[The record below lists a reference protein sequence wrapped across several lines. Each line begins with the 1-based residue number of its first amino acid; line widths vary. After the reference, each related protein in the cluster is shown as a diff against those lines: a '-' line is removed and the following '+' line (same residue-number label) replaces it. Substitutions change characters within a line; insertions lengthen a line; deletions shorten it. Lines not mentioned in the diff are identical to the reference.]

1 MKKYRAR
8 QIYEWLYA
16 HKEYDFNKMSNIG
29 KETIQKLEMI
39 FDIDF
44 IKIKENKQVN

>member
-1 MKKYRAR
+1 
-8 QIYEWLYA
+8 
-16 HKEYDFNKMSNIG
+16 MSNIG